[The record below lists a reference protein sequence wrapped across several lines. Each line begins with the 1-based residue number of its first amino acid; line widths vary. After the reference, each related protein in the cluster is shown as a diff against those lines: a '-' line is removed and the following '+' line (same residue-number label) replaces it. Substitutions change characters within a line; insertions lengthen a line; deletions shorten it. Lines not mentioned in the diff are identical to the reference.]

1 MSRAA
6 GLLYFYLFLH
16 QTSSICFPHLQNV
29 LFQLKLN
36 GGRGRNLTKSMV
48 SYTGLYNKILM
59 QSLKLP

>member
-6 GLLYFYLFLH
+6 ALLYFYLFLH

-36 GGRGRNLTKSMV
+36 GGVANLTKSMV